1 MTWRCLATSC
11 VCPHLVLYPWA
22 QHRPKILGNHLTP
35 VSSAWAGPST
45 AKSGMTENPLLP
57 QALNCIMEMVEKT
70 RRSMAVLRRCQEADR
85 EELNYWKRRCSETAE
100 PRKAGAELLSRQ
112 HSPAS
117 ADSVG
122 SGEEG
127 SGCRGST
134 RQRGMVI
141 YASCRISLVM
151 RC

>member
-1 MTWRCLATSC
+1 
-11 VCPHLVLYPWA
+11 
-22 QHRPKILGNHLTP
+22 
-35 VSSAWAGPST
+35 
-45 AKSGMTENPLLP
+45 
-57 QALNCIMEMVEKT
+57 MEMVEKT

-122 SGEEG
+122 SGEQG
-127 SGCRGST
+127 WARGAARPRQPGMGLIKHCSSGFLKEKKRGRTECSF
-134 RQRGMVI
+134 
-141 YASCRISLVM
+141 
-151 RC
+151 

>member
-1 MTWRCLATSC
+1 MSYL
-11 VCPHLVLYPWA
+11 LLYPWDGNA
-22 QHRPKILGNHLTP
+22 KPWESTLLLSQLLGWSLQDETLRDC
-35 VSSAWAGPST
+35 
-45 AKSGMTENPLLP
+45 NPFLP

-122 SGEEG
+122 SGEQG
-127 SGCRGST
+127 WARRAGHAGLGTLS
-134 RQRGMVI
+134 
-141 YASCRISLVM
+141 SLG
-151 RC
+151 